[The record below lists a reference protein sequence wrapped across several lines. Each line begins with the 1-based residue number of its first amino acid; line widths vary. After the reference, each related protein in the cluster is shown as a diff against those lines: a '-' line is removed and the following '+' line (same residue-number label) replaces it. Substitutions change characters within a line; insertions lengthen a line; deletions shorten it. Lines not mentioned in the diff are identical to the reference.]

1 MGIYDDP
8 YHREPF
14 RQPHSSGGG
23 TIVVAL
29 ISAIVGGV
37 LSSYI
42 APMYLYGRYLPY
54 PPSYVSNQQ
63 PIYRLPDAA
72 GQAAPLPENTLPQ
85 MAVIGPAERVTPAV
99 VGITNKVVVRDFFG
113 QRTRLVEK
121 GSGSGAIFDASGYI
135 FTNHHVVEGAA
146 ELVVKLANGQMV
158 PGTLVG
164 VDSYTDLAVVKINP
178 ADAGQG
184 ALPVVGFG
192 NSSALRVGELAIAI
206 GNPLGLERTVTA
218 GIISGLNRA
227 ISVAEDRQMELLQTD
242 AAINAGN
249 SGGPLVNAS
258 GQVVGINTIKLAVE
272 GVEGMG
278 FAIPINA
285 ARPVLEDLINHGR
298 VIRPYLGIRGQVIDA
313 GWARQYKL
321 SVDYGIY
328 VQITANTP
336 AQRAG
341 LKDGDIIIK
350 MGNEKIVSFDQFLR
364 ILYQKRPGETV
375 QITIVRGNKE
385 QVVPVTLIEQPQ

>member
-1 MGIYDDP
+1 MGLYDDP
-8 YHREPF
+8 YREPH
-14 RQPHSSGGG
+14 RAPRSSGGK
-23 TIVVAL
+23 TIAVAL
-29 ISAIVGGV
+29 ISALVGGV
-37 LSSYI
+37 ASSYI

-54 PPSYVSNQQ
+54 PPSYTSNQQ
-63 PIYRLPDAA
+63 QPNY
-72 GQAAPLPENTLPQ
+72 QLPQ
-85 MAVIGPAERVTPAV
+85 SNTPTTPPTASLPAQVAVTGPAERVTPAV
-99 VGITNKVVVRDFFG
+99 VGITNKVLVRDFFG
-113 QRTRLVEK
+113 QRTRLVER
-121 GSGSGAIFDASGYI
+121 GSGSGAIFDAKGYI

-164 VDSYTDLAVVKINP
+164 SDSYMDLAVVKINP

-184 ALPVVGFG
+184 ILPVVEFG
-192 NSSALRVGELAIAI
+192 NSSTLKVGEMAVAI

-227 ISVAEDRQMELLQTD
+227 ITVEEDRQMELLQTD

-249 SGGPLVNAS
+249 SGGPLVNAA

-278 FAIPINA
+278 FAIPINT
-285 ARPVLEDLINHGR
+285 ARQVLEDLINYGR
-298 VIRPYLGIRGQVIDA
+298 VIRPYLGITGQVIDA
-313 GWARQYKL
+313 GWAQQYKL
-321 SVDYGIY
+321 PVDYGIY
-328 VQITANTP
+328 VEINANTP

-350 MGNEKIVSFDQFLR
+350 MENEKITSFDQFLR
-364 ILYQKRPGETV
+364 ILYQKRPGET
-375 QITIVRGNKE
+375 IKLTIMRGKQE
-385 QVVPVTLIEQPQ
+385 MVVPVTLAEQPR